1 MTHHQGRTWTKKKAR
16 HFFYPDQPTTTSLQT
31 LRHPRP
37 IDIHTNT
44 LTLNNT
50 PQPLLDPGQPPRPY
64 IVRMLRPDDKKRII
78 QLVSKKKQLSWK
90 GKPFWVQQDFPREI
104 REKWKEYN
112 NIRKALKMEKSVRYG
127 ILPPARLI
135 VTIQGETSIYK
146 NAVEAAEDLKKKL
159 PKTFEDWPQA

>member
-1 MTHHQGRTWTKKKAR
+1 MGLPEGMELTASMLNGILSYILDLKDSEPAPEVESARRT
-16 HFFYPDQPTTTSLQT
+16 
-31 LRHPRP
+31 PR
-37 IDIHTNT
+37 
-44 LTLNNT
+44 
-50 PQPLLDPGQPPRPY
+50 PLLDPGQPPRPY
-64 IVRMLRPDDKKRII
+64 IVHMLRPDDKKRII
-78 QLVSKKKQLSWK
+78 QSVSKKKQLSWK

-104 REKWKEYN
+104 REKRKEYN